1 MPSSDG
7 GILAA
12 VSLERSFGHVRVLRG
27 IDLEVRRGDVLVVV
41 GPNGAGKTTLLRVLA
56 GLARPSAGEVRVL
69 GRKLERTAPEARRPI
84 GFVSHQSLL
93 YDDLTLAENVAL
105 AARLYG
111 MARPRAAA
119 MHALQSV
126 ELAERAHQRPRELS
140 RGLLQRA
147 AVARALVHDPLLL
160 LLDEPFTGL
169 DVPAAE
175 RLRELLLER
184 QRRGLGL
191 LLVTHHLE
199 EAWDLATRVA
209 VLSGGRWLL
218 EEGRVGPLVEFL
230 PRYRALVNA

>member
-1 MPSSDG
+1 
-7 GILAA
+7 
-12 VSLERSFGHVRVLRG
+12 
-27 IDLEVRRGDVLVVV
+27 
-41 GPNGAGKTTLLRVLA
+41 
-56 GLARPSAGEVRVL
+56 
-69 GRKLERTAPEARRPI
+69 
-84 GFVSHQSLL
+84 
-93 YDDLTLAENVAL
+93 
-105 AARLYG
+105 
-111 MARPRAAA
+111 

-126 ELAERAHQRPRELS
+126 ELAERANQRPRELS

>member
-1 MPSSDG
+1 
-7 GILAA
+7 
-12 VSLERSFGHVRVLRG
+12 
-27 IDLEVRRGDVLVVV
+27 VRRGDVLVVV

-230 PRYRALVNA
+230 QRYRALVNA

>member
-69 GRKLERTAPEARRPI
+69 GRKLERTAPETRRPI

-175 RLRELLLER
+175 RLRELLVER

>member
-12 VSLERSFGHVRVLRG
+12 VDLERSFGHLQVLRG
-27 IDLEVRRGDVLVVV
+27 IDLEVGPGDILVVV

-56 GLARPSAGEVRVL
+56 GLVRPSAGEVRVL
-69 GRKLERTAPEARRPI
+69 KRKLERNAPDTRRPI
-84 GFVSHQSLL
+84 GLVSHQSLL

-111 MARPRAAA
+111 IPSPRDAA

-126 ELAERAHQRPRELS
+126 DLAERAHQRPRELS

-147 AVARALVHDPLLL
+147 AIARALVHQPVLL

-169 DVPAAE
+169 DAPAAE
-175 RLRELLLER
+175 RLRRLLLER
-184 QRRGLGL
+184 QQRGAGL
-191 LLVTHHLE
+191 VLVTHHLE

-209 VLSGGRWLL
+209 VLGGGRWLL
-218 EEGRVGPLVEFL
+218 DEGRAGPLAEFL
-230 PRYRALVNA
+230 PRYCALVHA

>member
-12 VSLERSFGHVRVLRG
+12 VSLERSVGHVRVLRG

-69 GRKLERTAPEARRPI
+69 GRKLERTAPETRRPI

-147 AVARALVHDPLLL
+147 AVARALVHDPLRL

>member
-1 MPSSDG
+1 CSTFPTQVTSSSPSVSTSSAPVSMPSSDG

-147 AVARALVHDPLLL
+147 A
-160 LLDEPFTGL
+160 
-169 DVPAAE
+169 
-175 RLRELLLER
+175 
-184 QRRGLGL
+184 
-191 LLVTHHLE
+191 
-199 EAWDLATRVA
+199 
-209 VLSGGRWLL
+209 
-218 EEGRVGPLVEFL
+218 
-230 PRYRALVNA
+230 

>member
-12 VSLERSFGHVRVLRG
+12 VSLERSFGHIRVLRG

>member
-93 YDDLTLAENVAL
+93 YDDLTLAENVAF

-175 RLRELLLER
+175 RLRELLVER

>member
-69 GRKLERTAPEARRPI
+69 GRKLERTAPETRRPI

-175 RLRELLLER
+175 RLRELLL
-184 QRRGLGL
+184 G
-191 LLVTHHLE
+191 
-199 EAWDLATRVA
+199 AWGSCL
-209 VLSGGRWLL
+209 
-218 EEGRVGPLVEFL
+218 
-230 PRYRALVNA
+230 

>member
-1 MPSSDG
+1 MLSSDG

-27 IDLEVRRGDVLVVV
+27 IDLDVRRGDVLVVV

-93 YDDLTLAENVAL
+93 YDDLTLAENVAF

-175 RLRELLLER
+175 RLRELLVER

>member
-1 MPSSDG
+1 
-7 GILAA
+7 
-12 VSLERSFGHVRVLRG
+12 
-27 IDLEVRRGDVLVVV
+27 VLVVV

>member
-69 GRKLERTAPEARRPI
+69 GRKLERTEPEARRPI

>member
-7 GILAA
+7 SLLAA
-12 VSLERSFGHVRVLRG
+12 VGLERSFGHIRVLRG
-27 IDLEVRRGDVLVVV
+27 IDLQVGPGDALVVA

-56 GLARPSAGEVRVL
+56 GLTRPSAGQVWVIGKRL
-69 GRKLERTAPEARRPI
+69 DRSTPETRRPI

-93 YDDLTLAENVAL
+93 YDDLTIAENISL

-111 MARPRAAA
+111 LPDPRAKAARALESVGLADRASDRPR
-119 MHALQSV
+119 Q
-126 ELAERAHQRPRELS
+126 LS

-147 AVARALVHDPLLL
+147 AIARALVHEPRLL

-169 DVPAAE
+169 DAPATE
-175 RLRELLLER
+175 RLRGLLLER
-184 QRRGLGL
+184 KQLGLGL
-191 LLVTHHLE
+191 LLVSHHLD

-218 EEGRVGPLVEFL
+218 DEPKKGSLADFI
-230 PRYRALVNA
+230 PRYRALAHG

>member
-1 MPSSDG
+1 
-7 GILAA
+7 
-12 VSLERSFGHVRVLRG
+12 VLRG

-93 YDDLTLAENVAL
+93 YDDLTLAENVAF

>member
-93 YDDLTLAENVAL
+93 YDDLTLAENVAF

>member
-12 VSLERSFGHVRVLRG
+12 VGLERSFGHVRVLRG

-56 GLARPSAGEVRVL
+56 GLVRPSAGEVRVL
-69 GRKLERTAPEARRPI
+69 GRKLERSAPEARRPI

-111 MARPRAAA
+111 MASPRAAA

-147 AVARALVHDPLLL
+147 AVARALVHEPLLL

-169 DVPAAE
+169 DAPAAE

-184 QRRGLGL
+184 QRRGQGL

-230 PRYRALVNA
+230 PRYRALVHA

>member
-12 VSLERSFGHVRVLRG
+12 VGLERSFGHVRVLRG
-27 IDLEVRRGDVLVVV
+27 IDLEVLRGDVLVVV

-56 GLARPSAGEVRVL
+56 GLVRPSAGEVRVL
-69 GRKLERTAPEARRPI
+69 GRKLERSAPEARRPI

-111 MARPRAAA
+111 MASPRAAA

-147 AVARALVHDPLLL
+147 AVARALVHEPLLL

-169 DVPAAE
+169 DAPAAE

-184 QRRGLGL
+184 QRRGQGL

-218 EEGRVGPLVEFL
+218 EEGRAGPLVEFL
-230 PRYRALVNA
+230 PRYRALVHA